1 MIDWQEG
8 LDKVN
13 KSRVKGVMDQILA
26 DVSKTAD
33 ELEELLSENLFDAAV
48 KEVVCA
54 ILCVSFSAAFTVNR

>member
-1 MIDWQEG
+1 MIDSQEG

-54 ILCVSFSAAFTVNR
+54 SCHFQLLFIVNR